1 MSKSAT
7 VRARIEPELKNEVET
22 LFHELGLTV
31 TEAINIFYKQVKLM
45 HGLPFP
51 VRIPNKATKKTFDQT
66 AKGEDLVHCK
76 DDEELFDKLGI

>member
-7 VRARIEPELKNEVET
+7 VRARIEPELKHEVES
-22 LFHELGLTV
+22 LFNELGLTV

-51 VRIPNKATKKTFDQT
+51 VRIPNKVTKNTLDKT

-76 DDEELFDKLGI
+76 DAKDLFDKLGI